1 MKKIFL
7 IVCIGCWHSLFLQA
21 QKMMQYDLAALLRKN
36 QLVMDTSNHAQL
48 LQDAVY
54 KNAISF
60 QKILWL
66 KDLSFKEGTI
76 DVDLRGKNSF
86 LQSFLG
92 IAFHASDHEHY
103 EVVYFRP
110 FNFQY
115 PDTARRRWSLQYM
128 VTPDFPWDRLRKSHP
143 FIYENSITP
152 PPKPDEWF
160 HATIVVKD
168 EWISVYVNHA
178 AKPSLQVKKIGTMNK
193 GSVGL
198 WADGLSG
205 DFANLTIKTK

>member
-92 IAFHASDHEHY
+92 IAFHASDHEH
-103 EVVYFRP
+103 
-110 FNFQY
+110 
-115 PDTARRRWSLQYM
+115 M
-128 VTPDFPWDRLRKSHP
+128 K
-143 FIYENSITP
+143 
-152 PPKPDEWF
+152 
-160 HATIVVKD
+160 
-168 EWISVYVNHA
+168 
-178 AKPSLQVKKIGTMNK
+178 
-193 GSVGL
+193 
-198 WADGLSG
+198 
-205 DFANLTIKTK
+205 